1 MSKALTPVQEEIK
14 PLSSR
19 EQMLRVKLEQT
30 IVNEFG
36 AFHRVGMALA
46 EIREAKLYRETHRTF
61 ETYCKDLWDIGRRH
75 ANYTIGAAEVYEHI
89 RHSLAGKMGT
99 SSSQNEDEII
109 DLLPI
114 NETQVRPLTRLKPE
128 QQVAVWRQVVDNA
141 GPKGKVTASLVN
153 KAVKGFLGEKVVK
166 AIRTAKAKVRL
177 SPVSAEFI
185 ETFEAFADQLIREKE
200 ADYKY
205 TPRFEIVKR
214 LDQLR
219 AEIAMDGE
227 EIEGPAFHGGSDD
240 TNKLLLAGYR
250 LFRTDRS
257 SMTVKEHGGTGWKK
271 HSGPGWKKHSG
282 PFDTIKA
289 MDEELKTILQDE
301 KHLRG

>member
-1 MSKALTPVQEEIK
+1 MKKGTVVMEEEIK

-19 EQMLRVKLEQT
+19 ERMLRAELERR
-30 IVNEFG
+30 IVSEFG
-36 AFHRVGMALA
+36 AFHRVGTALA
-46 EIREAKLYRETHRTF
+46 EINERQLYRETHPTF
-61 ETYCKDLWDIGRRH
+61 ESYCKNLWDMARGTAYRYI
-75 ANYTIGAAEVYEHI
+75 AAAEVFENV
-89 RHSLAGKMGT
+89 SKLET
-99 SSSQNEDEII
+99 NTDETMT
-109 DLLPI
+109 LLPI
-114 NETQVRPLTRLKPE
+114 NEAQVRPLTRLKPE
-128 QQVAVWRQVVDNA
+128 QQVAVWRSVVDTA
-141 GPKGKVTASLVN
+141 GPGRKITASLVN

-185 ETFEAFADQLIREKE
+185 EVFESFADQLIKEKE
-200 ADYKY
+200 SGYKY
-205 TPRFEIVKR
+205 TPRFEIIKR

-240 TNKLLLAGYR
+240 TNKLLRAGYR

-257 SMTVKEHGGTGWKK
+257 SMTVKEHGGT
-271 HSGPGWKKHSG
+271 GWKKHSG

>member
-1 MSKALTPVQEEIK
+1 MSKAVIHKEEEIK
-14 PLSSR
+14 SLSSR
-19 EQMLRVKLEQT
+19 ERTLLAELERR
-30 IVNEFG
+30 IVSEFS

-46 EIREAKLYRETHRTF
+46 EINERQLYRETHRTF
-61 ETYCKDLWDIGRRH
+61 EAYCKNLWDMARGTAYRYI
-75 ANYTIGAAEVYEHI
+75 AAAEVFENVSTLETNTEETMVI
-89 RHSLAGKMGT
+89 R
-99 SSSQNEDEII
+99 
-109 DLLPI
+109 LPI
-114 NETQVRPLTRLKPE
+114 NEAQVRPLTRLKPE

-141 GPKGKVTASLVN
+141 GTGKKITASLVN

-185 ETFEAFADQLIREKE
+185 EAFEIFADQLIKEKE

-205 TPRFEIVKR
+205 TPRFEIIKR

-240 TNKLLLAGYR
+240 TNKLLRAGYR

-257 SMTVKEHGGTGWKK
+257 SLTVKEHGGT
-271 HSGPGWKKHSG
+271 GWKKHSG

>member
-1 MSKALTPVQEEIK
+1 MGKGIVVMEEEIK

-19 EQMLRVKLEQT
+19 ERMLREELERR
-30 IVNEFG
+30 IISEFG
-36 AFHRVGMALA
+36 AFHRVGTALA
-46 EIREAKLYRETHRTF
+46 EINERQLYRETHRTF
-61 ETYCKDLWDIGRRH
+61 ESYCKNLWDMARGTAYRYI
-75 ANYTIGAAEVYEHI
+75 AAAEVFENV
-89 RHSLAGKMGT
+89 SKLET
-99 SSSQNEDEII
+99 NTDETMT
-109 DLLPI
+109 LLPI
-114 NETQVRPLTRLKPE
+114 NEAQVRPLTRLKPE
-128 QQVAVWRQVVDNA
+128 QQVAVWRSVVDTA
-141 GPKGKVTASLVN
+141 GPGRKITASLVN
-153 KAVKGFLGEKVVK
+153 KAVKGFLGERVVK

-185 ETFEAFADQLIREKE
+185 EVFEAFADQLIKEKE
-200 ADYKY
+200 SGYKY
-205 TPRFEIVKR
+205 TPRVEIIKR

-240 TNKLLLAGYR
+240 TSKLLRAGYR

-257 SMTVKEHGGTGWKK
+257 SMTVKEHGGT
-271 HSGPGWKKHSG
+271 GWKKHSG

>member
-1 MSKALTPVQEEIK
+1 MSKDLVQTEEEIT

-19 EQMLRVKLEQT
+19 ERTLLAELERR
-30 IVNEFG
+30 IVSEFS

-46 EIREAKLYRETHRTF
+46 EINERRLYRETHRTF
-61 ETYCKDLWDIGRRH
+61 ETYCKNLWDMARGTAYRYI
-75 ANYTIGAAEVYEHI
+75 AAAEVFENVSTLETNTEETMAI
-89 RHSLAGKMGT
+89 RLPL
-99 SSSQNEDEII
+99 NES
-109 DLLPI
+109 
-114 NETQVRPLTRLKPE
+114 QVRPLTRLKPE
-128 QQVAVWRQVVDNA
+128 QQVTVWRSVVDTV
-141 GPKGKVTASLVN
+141 GPGRKITASLVN
-153 KAVKGFLGEKVVK
+153 KAVKGFLGEKVVT
-166 AIRTAKAKVRL
+166 AIRKTQDKVRL
-177 SPVSAEFI
+177 SPVSAQFI
-185 ETFEAFADQLIREKE
+185 AAFEVFADQLIKERE
-200 ADYKY
+200 ADYKF

-240 TNKLLLAGYR
+240 TNKLLRAGYR

-257 SMTVKEHGGTGWKK
+257 SMIVKEHGGT
-271 HSGPGWKKHSG
+271 GWKKHSG